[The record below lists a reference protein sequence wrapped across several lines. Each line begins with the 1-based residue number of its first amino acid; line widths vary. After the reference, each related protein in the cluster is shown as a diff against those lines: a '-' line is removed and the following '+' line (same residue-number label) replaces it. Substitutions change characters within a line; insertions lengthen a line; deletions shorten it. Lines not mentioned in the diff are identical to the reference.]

1 MANVDELMK
10 HTGDFGPFQKKI
22 VIIGS
27 LPLILF
33 AFVFVGVVFL
43 GHTPDHWCWTP
54 GSEQLL
60 QECGWTEV
68 KVQEV
73 TVPHGEKAGSFSRCE
88 RFAVNWSKS
97 QNKCD
102 EVEWELSLNESQ
114 VVLCDGRWIFDKS
127 YRTTVSEFSLVCEKA
142 WLADLNQVFLAFGF
156 FIGAFVTGY
165 VADRFGRKPCVIA
178 SMLGLGITGVGIML
192 SPWYPL
198 LLLLR
203 FLQGFCGKGAWTATY
218 VLVVEFFGAENR
230 KFVSMVSRIFY
241 SVGMVILP
249 GLAYFLVSWRNLQLA
264 MSLPCFLFILY
275 YWIVPESPRWL
286 FSQGKNREAIKVASN
301 MAKCNNRVLPHNLQ
315 EMIPLEEKK
324 EVPSVSFKDL
334 FRTPNIRKNTLILT
348 YAWFTSTVVFQGLV
362 LRLGITGGNLFLD
375 FFISAVVEL
384 PTGLIFY
391 LLVDR
396 VGRRSLMAITNF
408 TAGIACLVVPFVST
422 NLSWLRKSVAIIGR
436 LAVAIG
442 FETVNFANTEMYPT
456 PLRNVGLS
464 VCSSASDIGAIASP
478 FLLYR
483 LANIWKELPLILYG
497 VVDCALV
504 TLLPE
509 MSGVSL
515 PETIEDVENL
525 KRKRDKSKDKTGQRT
540 EAELKNN
547 SSVIL

>member
-1 MANVDELMK
+1 MANVDRLMELI
-10 HTGDFGPFQKKI
+10 GDFGPFQKKI
-22 VIIGS
+22 VILCS
-27 LPLILF
+27 FPVILF

-60 QECGWTEV
+60 EECGWTEV
-68 KVQEV
+68 KVREV
-73 TVPHGEKAGSFSRCE
+73 TVPHCEKTGSFCRCQ
-88 RFAVNWSKS
+88 RFAVNLSS
-97 QNKCD
+97 FLNKCD
-102 EVEWELSLNESQ
+102 DFEWELSLNGSQ
-114 VVLCDGRWIFDKS
+114 TMPCDGRWIFDKS
-127 YRTTVSEFSLVCEKA
+127 YKTTVSEFSLVCEKA

-156 FIGAFVTGY
+156 FIGAFVTSY
-165 VADRFGRKPCVIA
+165 IADRFGRKPCVIG
-178 SMLGLGITGVGIML
+178 SMLGLGIAGVGVSL

-198 LLLLR
+198 LLLMR

-230 KFVSMVSRIFY
+230 KFVSMVSRTFY
-241 SVGMVILP
+241 SLGMVILP

-264 MSLPCFLFILY
+264 MSLPCFLFLSY

-286 FSQGKNREAIKVASN
+286 FSQGRKTDAIKVASN
-301 MAKCNNRVLPHNLQ
+301 IAKCNNRVLPPNLH
-315 EMIPLEEKK
+315 EILLWEEKK
-324 EVPSVSFKDL
+324 EAPSVSFKDL

-362 LRLGITGGNLFLD
+362 LRLGITGGNLLLD

-396 VGRRSLMAITNF
+396 VGRRSLMAFTNL
-408 TAGIACLVVPFVST
+408 TAGIACLLVPFISP
-422 NLSWLRKSVAIIGR
+422 SFFWLGKSVAIIGR

-456 PLRNVGLS
+456 HLRNVGLS

-478 FLLYR
+478 FLLYK

-497 VVDCALV
+497 VMSVLYSALV

-525 KRKRDKSKDKTGQRT
+525 KRRREKSDKKRRQQNYVK
-540 EAELKNN
+540 KN
-547 SSVIL
+547 

>member
-1 MANVDELMK
+1 MANVDRLME
-10 HTGDFGPFQKKI
+10 HIGDFGPFQKKI
-22 VIIGS
+22 AILGS
-27 LPLILF
+27 LPVILF

-43 GHTPDHWCWTP
+43 GHTPDYWCWTP
-54 GSEQLL
+54 GSEQLVD
-60 QECGWTEV
+60 ECGWTEV
-68 KVQEV
+68 KVREV
-73 TVPHGEKAGSFSRCE
+73 TVPHSETARLFCQRY
-88 RFAVNWSKS
+88 AANWPKS

-102 EVEWELSLNESQ
+102 AVKWELALNGSQ
-114 VVLCDGRWIFDKS
+114 TLPCDGRWVFDKS
-127 YRTTVSEFSLVCEKA
+127 YTTTVSEFSLVCERA
-142 WLADLNQVFLAFGF
+142 WLAELNQVLLACGF
-156 FIGAFVTGY
+156 FIGAFVTSY
-165 VADRFGRKPCVIA
+165 IADRFGRKPCVIA

-203 FLQGFCGKGAWTATY
+203 FVQGFCGKGAWTATY
-218 VLVVEFFGAENR
+218 VLVVEFFGAEHR

-241 SVGMVILP
+241 SVGLVILP
-249 GLAYFLVSWRNLQLA
+249 GLAYVLVSWRYLQLA
-264 MSLPCFLFILY
+264 MSLPSFLFVAY
-275 YWIVPESPRWL
+275 YWFVPESPRWL
-286 FSQGKNREAIKVASN
+286 FSQGRNTEAMKVVSN
-301 MAKCNNRVLPHNLQ
+301 MAKCNNRVLPQ
-315 EMIPLEEKK
+315 KVFRSTMIPLEKKK
-324 EVPSVSFKDL
+324 EVPSVSVKDL

-375 FFISAVVEL
+375 FFTYAVAEL

-396 VGRRSLMAITNF
+396 VGRRCLMAMTNL
-408 TAGIACLVVPFVST
+408 TAGIACLVVPFMST
-422 NLSWLRKSVAIIGR
+422 NYSWLGKSVAIIGR

-456 PLRNVGLS
+456 SLRNVGLS

-483 LANIWKELPLILYG
+483 LSNVWKELPLILYG
-497 VVDCALV
+497 VMLVLYSALV

-515 PETIEDVENL
+515 PENIEDVENL
-525 KRKRDKSKDKTGQRT
+525 KR
-540 EAELKNN
+540 
-547 SSVIL
+547 

>member
-1 MANVDELMK
+1 MANVDKLLE
-10 HTGDFGPFQKKI
+10 HIGDFGPFQKKM
-22 VIIGS
+22 VILGS
-27 LPLILF
+27 LPLVFIP
-33 AFVFVGVVFL
+33 FVFVGVVFL
-43 GHTPDHWCWTP
+43 GHTPDHWCWSP

-68 KVQEV
+68 KVREV
-73 TVPHGEKAGSFSRCE
+73 TVPHGEEAGSFSRCQT
-88 RFAVNWSKS
+88 FAVNWSQS
-97 QNKCD
+97 WNRCEAFEQ
-102 EVEWELSLNESQ
+102 ELTLNGSHA
-114 VVLCDGRWIFDKS
+114 VPCDGWMFDKS
-127 YRTTVSEFSLVCEKA
+127 HKTTVSEFSLVCEKA
-142 WLADLNQVFLAFGF
+142 WLADLNQVFLASGF
-156 FIGAFVTGY
+156 FTGAFVTGY
-165 VADRFGRKPCVIA
+165 VADRFGRKPCVVA
-178 SMLGLGITGVGIML
+178 SMLGLGLTGVGIML

-198 LLLLR
+198 LLFLR

-230 KFVSMVSRIFY
+230 KFVSMVGRSFY
-241 SVGMVILP
+241 SIGMVILP
-249 GLAYFLVSWRNLQLA
+249 GLAYSLVSWRNLQLA
-264 MSLPCFLFILY
+264 MSLPCFLFVFY

-286 FSQGKNREAIKVASN
+286 FSRGRSREAIKVASD

-315 EMIPLEEKK
+315 EMISLEEKK
-324 EVPSVSFKDL
+324 EAPSVSFKDL
-334 FRTPNIRKNTLILT
+334 FRTPKIRKNTLILT

-375 FFISAVVEL
+375 FFISAAVEL

-396 VGRRSLMAITNF
+396 VGRRSLMAIANF
-408 TAGIACLVVPFVST
+408 TAGVACLVVPFLST
-422 NLSWLRKSVAIIGR
+422 NFLWLRKPVAIIGR
-436 LAVAIG
+436 LAVAVG
-442 FETVNFANTEMYPT
+442 FETVNFANAEMYPT
-456 PLRNVGLS
+456 ALRNVGLS

-497 VVDCALV
+497 VMSVLYSALV

-525 KRKRDKSKDKTGQRT
+525 KRSRDKSKDKMGNDQ
-540 EAELKNN
+540 
-547 SSVIL
+547 II